1 MKAKTLLLVISLVF
15 GITACG
21 GGGGGSASSG
31 TPLTSLTQDA
41 EGRVGSIPEKVSII
55 PSNAE

>member
-1 MKAKTLLLVISLVF
+1 
-15 GITACG
+15 
-21 GGGGGSASSG
+21 
-31 TPLTSLTQDA
+31 LTQDA

>member
-1 MKAKTLLLVISLVF
+1 MNSKTLLLLVAMTL
-15 GITACG
+15 GLAACG